1 MNIDD
6 LLDLIDETLEDAF
19 TVPLSGKRMVD
30 AEKLRDIIDDIRL
43 NMPTEIRQA
52 KAIVQDRAEIVEG
65 ARKEADAIVKRA
77 EDRARIIVSEQEIVK
92 MSQQRASEIMQA
104 AQQHYKE
111 LRNSVTGYCENILR
125 QTEEQLMKGCSEV
138 KNVRTSLRN
147 KEKNMNPR
155 LNPSE
160 KL

>member
-6 LLDLIDETLEDAF
+6 LLDLMDETLEDAF

-65 ARKEADAIVKRA
+65 ARREAEAIIRKAEERAKAIV
-77 EDRARIIVSEQEIVK
+77 SQQEIVK
-92 MSQQRASEIMQA
+92 QSEQRAADIMRVANQGA
-104 AQQHYKE
+104 KE
-111 LRNSVTGYCENILR
+111 MRASVTNYCENILH
-125 QTEEQLMKGCSEV
+125 QAEEQLVKSVGEV
-138 KNVRTSLRN
+138 KNVRSSIRH
-147 KEKNMNPR
+147 KDR
-155 LNPSE
+155 GRG
-160 KL
+160 

>member
-6 LLDLIDETLEDAF
+6 LLDVMDETLEDAF

-65 ARKEADAIVKRA
+65 ARKEAEAIIRKA
-77 EDRARIIVSEQEIVK
+77 EDRAKVLVSEQEVVK
-92 MSQQRASEIMQA
+92 ASEQRAADIMRVANQGA
-104 AQQHYKE
+104 KE
-111 LRNSVTGYCENILR
+111 MRASVTNYCENILH
-125 QTEEQLMKGCSEV
+125 QAEEQLIKSVSEV
-138 KNVRTSLRN
+138 KNVRTSIRH
-147 KEKNMNPR
+147 KDR
-155 LNPSE
+155 SRS
-160 KL
+160 

>member
-6 LLDLIDETLEDAF
+6 LLNLIDETLEEAF

-30 AEKLRDIIDDIRL
+30 AEKLQDIIDDIRL

-65 ARKEADAIVKRA
+65 ARKEAEAIIKRA
-77 EDRARIIVSEQEIVK
+77 EDRARMIVSEQEIVK
-92 MSQQRASEIMQA
+92 MSQQRAAEIMQA

-111 LRNSVTGYCENILR
+111 LRNSVTNYCENTLK
-125 QTEEQLMKGCSEV
+125 QTEEQLLKSCSEV
-138 KNVRTSLRN
+138 KNVRTTLRN
-147 KEKNMNPR
+147 KEK
-155 LNPSE
+155 
-160 KL
+160 KLGPKVTLMDE

>member
-6 LLDLIDETLEDAF
+6 LLDLMDETLEDAF

-65 ARKEADAIVKRA
+65 ARREAEGIIRKAEERA
-77 EDRARIIVSEQEIVK
+77 KVIVSEQEIVK
-92 MSQQRASEIMQA
+92 ASEQRAGEIMRVANQGA
-104 AQQHYKE
+104 KE
-111 LRNSVTGYCENILR
+111 MRNSVTNYCENILH
-125 QTEEQLMKGCSEV
+125 QAEDQLIKSVSEV
-138 KNVRTSLRN
+138 KNVRTSIRHKDRSRN
-147 KEKNMNPR
+147 
-155 LNPSE
+155 
-160 KL
+160 